1 MTNLDKATQDV
12 RDAIKVSEAEIS
24 STLEVSKESLETTA
38 RVNEK
43 VQELELIADQVASDA
58 EQQSQTSD
66 LVSENTQQ
74 VLYSAQEVSDITA
87 KVFEIANDLDLTS
100 DSMIATVERFKIE
113 YQYDNNLYLD
123 ATTSLMTSSGS
134 GP

>member
-1 MTNLDKATQDV
+1 
-12 RDAIKVSEAEIS
+12 
-24 STLEVSKESLETTA
+24 LEVSKESLETTA
-38 RVNEK
+38 KANEK
-43 VQELELIADQVASDA
+43 VQEVELIADQVASDA

-74 VLYSAQEVSDITA
+74 VLYSTQEVSDITA